1 MYDNKSSYAVI
12 GVDPG
17 LMTGIFVFM
26 HMHHDGGGYIPPK
39 TDLIAKPYQVPAHE
53 VGTWLW
59 ETIDWLEDTDQGP
72 GPGDIHIAV
81 EKYIITSRTAKLT
94 QQHEA
99 LEVTGAVKAVA
110 LQSFSKPE
118 VKQYLKSNLKYA
130 SDDILRTMGWFTP
143 KLRHAND
150 AARQA
155 SALLK
160 EVDYPRWCELVKG
173 GTLDTTTN
181 EEMTG

>member
-1 MYDNKSSYAVI
+1 MII

-17 LMTGIFVFM
+17 LMTGLYVYRTYEAN
-26 HMHHDGGGYIPPK
+26 HTEVPQGPVQ
-39 TDLIAKPYQVPAHE
+39 AEAWQVPALVH
-53 VGTWLW
+53 
-59 ETIDWLEDTDQGP
+59 DWIGRANSHMWDDDEGVEEP
-72 GPGDIHIAV
+72 HGVHVAV
-81 EKYIITSRTAKLT
+81 EKYVITSRTAKLS
-94 QQHEA
+94 QQTEA
-99 LEVTGAVKAVA
+99 LEITGAVKAVA
-110 LQSFSKPE
+110 ILSGG
-118 VKQYLKSNLKYA
+118 VTVNQYLKANLKYA
-130 SDDILRTMGWFTP
+130 SDDMLRTMGWFTP
-143 KLRHAND
+143 KMRHAND

>member
-1 MYDNKSSYAVI
+1 MSNGYMII

-17 LMTGIFVFM
+17 LMTGLYVYRTYEAN
-26 HMHHDGGGYIPPK
+26 H
-39 TDLIAKPYQVPAHE
+39 TEVP
-53 VGTWLW
+53 
-59 ETIDWLEDTDQGP
+59 QGP
-72 GPGDIHIAV
+72 VQCPAEDVPVLLHGWLNRANAHIGKDDIHIAV
-81 EKYIITSRTAKLT
+81 ERYIITSRTAKLS
-94 QQHEA
+94 QQSEA
-99 LEVTGAVKAVA
+99 LEITGAVKGVA
-110 LQSFSKPE
+110 ALFSSYGFSGQS
-118 VKQYLKSNLKYA
+118 VDVRQYAKANLKYA
-130 SDDILRTMGWFTP
+130 SDDMLKIMGWYNIG
-143 KLRHAND
+143 LRHAND